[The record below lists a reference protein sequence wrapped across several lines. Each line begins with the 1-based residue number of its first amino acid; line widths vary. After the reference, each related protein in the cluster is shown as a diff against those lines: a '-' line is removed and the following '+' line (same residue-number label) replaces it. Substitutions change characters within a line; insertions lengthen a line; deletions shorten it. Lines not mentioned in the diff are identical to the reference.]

1 MSVKVPS
8 LTEIY
13 EKYNKIIENEESILK
28 NEFIQT
34 FKNKY
39 GRMPFINIA
48 LDECPLGNEN
58 LSTP

>member
-39 GRMPFINIA
+39 GRIPTH
-48 LDECPLGNEN
+48 DENNDHLE
-58 LSTP
+58 LSTISIA